1 MSIKYI
7 ANIGNN
13 PVSSLKIPIL
23 EYNYEQLNYNV
34 AKKFKAYLRKN
45 NINYTYPEFVGDI
58 LNSGDKH
65 IDFFDKILNLDL
77 LYNEGEKHTKKIMFE
92 IVVGE
97 DGKFYGKEIIT
108 GCIFPIVCSYDL
120 TVSDVK
126 YSKNGYRETVYAELF
141 PKISLDAYAKVS
153 AGIMK
158 YRVADYNEIEE
169 YKKNFTTDDENEI
182 RYIFKSNVFNHE
194 FKECESHIDLSEE
207 LKLISEIEYYL
218 SILDKENKKLAI
230 ERKQYYKSIL
240 KQYNNKEC
248 CLYLGIDSL
257 RLFRDRLI
265 FDTLFG
271 KFNNVENLKEELL
284 NKNVDLNNCIEI
296 DYYFGIFLKF
306 QNELPLYDRASII
319 KEFSKLYFY
328 AIKNNQEDINMYEN
342 SYVKEILKN
351 IIAVSNEL
359 KSDGL
364 ISDSINLEEKD
375 INVSN
380 LVNEINR
387 INLKSPELI
396 LK

>member
-45 NINYTYPEFVGDI
+45 NISCTYNEFVGDI
-58 LNSGDKH
+58 LNNRDKH

-126 YSKNGYRETVYAELF
+126 YSKNGYKETVYAELF